1 MTTCIKSISL
11 DYIQI
16 VIKDKLE
23 VDSCSLRCAVFN
35 LIDAFNNYFSKHSN
49 YPRFKS
55 RFNKQSYRTTC
66 IRSTYKNREY
76 SNIKLD
82 LVNRRVKL
90 PKLGLVD
97 IRGYRNQ
104 KRNKRKNY
112 KCNYWK
118 TTTNKLSTAATLH
131 EFKPMENRGYSI
143 YEVET

>member
-1 MTTCIKSISL
+1 MVTTCIKSISL

-23 VDSCSLRCAVFN
+23 VDSCSLRCVVFN
-35 LIDAFNNYFSKHSN
+35 LEDAFKNYFSKHSN

-55 RFNKQSYRTTC
+55 RFNKQRYRTTC
-66 IRSTYKNREY
+66 IRSTYKKREY

-104 KRNKRKNY
+104 KEIRGRIINVTIEKE
-112 KCNYWK
+112 
-118 TTTNKLSTAATLH
+118 TTNKLSTAATLH
-131 EFKPMENRGYSI
+131 EFKPMENRLYSI
-143 YEVET
+143 

>member
-35 LIDAFNNYFSKHSN
+35 LKDAFKNYFSKHSN

-112 KCNYWK
+112 KCNY
-118 TTTNKLSTAATLH
+118 
-131 EFKPMENRGYSI
+131 
-143 YEVET
+143 

>member
-1 MTTCIKSISL
+1 MVTTCIKSISL

-23 VDSCSLRCAVFN
+23 VDSCSLRCVVFN
-35 LIDAFNNYFSKHSN
+35 LEDAFKNYFSKHSN

-55 RFNKQSYRTTC
+55 RFNKQRYRTTC
-66 IRSTYKNREY
+66 IRSTYKKREY

-104 KRNKRKNY
+104 KEIRGRIINVTIEKE
-112 KCNYWK
+112 
-118 TTTNKLSTAATLH
+118 TTNKLSTAATLH
-131 EFKPMENRGYSI
+131 EFKPMENRWYSI
-143 YEVET
+143 